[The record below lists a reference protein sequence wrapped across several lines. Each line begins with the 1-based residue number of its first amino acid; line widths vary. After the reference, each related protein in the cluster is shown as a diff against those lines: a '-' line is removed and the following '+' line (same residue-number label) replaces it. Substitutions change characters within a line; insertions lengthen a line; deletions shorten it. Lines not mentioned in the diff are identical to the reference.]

1 MGNSTGETKLMNPQI
16 IAERDNTL
24 ILFESGKVKTVPNTT
39 YNQVK
44 YRDYKG
50 ERIFY
55 RFDDDM
61 YVQETFDN
69 GIFNAFISEET
80 IQIRNSV
87 TLCEAILEHKKSNNA
102 DIYNDLFKKLYLVEN
117 KEKIM
122 KEMVGVFGDRVQT
135 VWGTRGNN
143 ENDVTPM
150 TYVVDDR
157 FMVDGHGVSHYKK
170 DDGSWSFL
178 CTVAQGNLS
187 KMSITTPI
195 GDIELESTEL
205 TIMGKIGFL
214 LAPDITD
221 NVFFHQL
228 SSKMQEVLKAEVEF
242 DSMSVGGT

>member
-1 MGNSTGETKLMNPQI
+1 MNPQI

-44 YRDYKG
+44 YREYKG
-50 ERIFY
+50 DRIFY

-122 KEMVGVFGDRVQT
+122 KEMVGVFGDRVET
-135 VWGTRGNN
+135 KSNN
-143 ENDVTPM
+143 DKGV
-150 TYVVDDR
+150 YYIVDDR

-170 DDGSWSFL
+170 DDGSWAFL

-228 SSKMQEVLKAEVEF
+228 SSKMQEVLKAEIEY
-242 DSMSVGGT
+242 DSMSVVGGT

>member
-44 YRDYKG
+44 YREYKG
-50 ERIFY
+50 DRIFY
-55 RFDDDM
+55 KFDDDM
-61 YVQETFDN
+61 YVQETYDN
-69 GIFNAFISEET
+69 GIFNAFVKEET
-80 IQIRNSV
+80 LNIRDSAQ
-87 TLCEAILEHKKSNNA
+87 LCECIQEHKNHGNSEKYES
-102 DIYNDLFKKLYLVEN
+102 LFKKLYLVEN

-122 KEMVGVFGDRVQT
+122 KEMISVFGDRVRT
-135 VWGTRGNN
+135 VWGTKGNN
-143 ENDVTPM
+143 ENDVIPM
-150 TYVVDDR
+150 MYVVDDR

-221 NVFFHQL
+221 HVFFHQL
-228 SSKMQEVLKAEVEF
+228 SSKMQEVLKAEIEF

>member
-1 MGNSTGETKLMNPQI
+1 MNPQI

-44 YRDYKG
+44 YREYKG
-50 ERIFY
+50 DRIFY
-55 RFDDDM
+55 KFDDDM
-61 YVQETFDN
+61 YVQETYDN
-69 GIFNAFISEET
+69 GIFNAFVKEET
-80 IQIRNSV
+80 LNIRDSAQ
-87 TLCEAILEHKKSNNA
+87 LCECIQEHKNHGNSEKYES
-102 DIYNDLFKKLYLVEN
+102 LFKKLYLVEN

-122 KEMVGVFGDRVQT
+122 KEMISVF
-135 VWGTRGNN
+135 
-143 ENDVTPM
+143 
-150 TYVVDDR
+150 DDR

-228 SSKMQEVLKAEVEF
+228 SSKMQEVLKAEIEF